1 MRVFFR
7 PGVPVE
13 RLCSRIS
20 GIPIAGVGWASDGLL
35 VGTCKKHCL
44 PASLRASTHG
54 PPPAGRSV
62 PEAAA
67 AAFRVGSSWM
77 RSAPPF
83 LVPAIRNGRN
93 AVTDTACRDRYIAP
107 FINSFTGI
115 VGIRDDIVFREKHQD
130 ILLPDLA
137 GPPVSSGLPSGVPP
151 PIFFSTDTGRPPDKP
166 RSRAPWSTGVPGV
179 DPFRQLVRQPIP
191 GERTRKDLQITS
203 PHTGARVKRRARYYW
218 KIPMGTPE
226 KRGH

>member
-1 MRVFFR
+1 MRFFFR

-115 VGIRDDIVFREKHQD
+115 VGIRDDIVFREAPGHTPTRPGRTPGFLWFA
-130 ILLPDLA
+130 IRSAAPH
-137 GPPVSSGLPSGVPP
+137 
-151 PIFFSTDTGRPPDKP
+151 IFFNRHRPP
-166 RSRAPWSTGVPGV
+166 AG
-179 DPFRQLVRQPIP
+179 
-191 GERTRKDLQITS
+191 
-203 PHTGARVKRRARYYW
+203 
-218 KIPMGTPE
+218 
-226 KRGH
+226 